1 MGDVSQRPNNK
12 LYREKVHNMPASKE
26 ELHTVEYIAS
36 LPENEHVELLDGV
49 IYNLA
54 APSRIHQKISFSIAR
69 IIADHIDRKSLP
81 CEVYPAPF
89 AVFLDEYN
97 YFEPDISIICDR
109 NRLSDRG
116 CEGAPDWIIEIVS
129 PSSAS
134 MDYLKKLNKY
144 QATGV
149 RLYWIVNPVTKTVS
163 VYEFENDKSMQY
175 PFSDPV
181 PVSICDGF
189 QISVADALA

>member
-1 MGDVSQRPNNK
+1 
-12 LYREKVHNMPASKE
+12 MPILKE
-26 ELHTVEYIAS
+26 ELHTVEYISS
-36 LPENEHVELLDGV
+36 LPENERAELLDGV

-54 APSRIHQKISFSIAR
+54 APSRIHQKISFNIAR
-69 IIADHIDRKSLP
+69 KIADHIESKSLP

-144 QATGV
+144 QASGV
-149 RLYWIVNPVTKTVS
+149 RLYWIVNPDTKTVS
-163 VYEFENDKSMQY
+163 VYEFQNDKSMQY
-175 PFSDPV
+175 SFSDPV
-181 PVSICDGF
+181 SVSICYGF

>member
-1 MGDVSQRPNNK
+1 M
-12 LYREKVHNMPASKE
+12 
-26 ELHTVEYIAS
+26 
-36 LPENEHVELLDGV
+36 
-49 IYNLA
+49 
-54 APSRIHQKISFSIAR
+54 
-69 IIADHIDRKSLP
+69 
-81 CEVYPAPF
+81 YPAPF

-144 QATGV
+144 QASGV
-149 RLYWIVNPVTKTVS
+149 RLYWIVNPDTKTVS
-163 VYEFENDKSMQY
+163 VYEFQNDKSMQY
-175 PFSDPV
+175 SFSDPV
-181 PVSICDGF
+181 SVSICDGF

>member
-1 MGDVSQRPNNK
+1 
-12 LYREKVHNMPASKE
+12 MPVLKE

-36 LPENEHVELLDGV
+36 LPENERVELLDGV
-49 IYNLA
+49 IYDLA
-54 APSRIHQKISFSIAR
+54 APSRIHQKISFNIAR
-69 IIADHIDRKSLP
+69 IIADHIDSQNLP
-81 CEVYPAPF
+81 CDVYPAPF

-97 YFEPDISIICDR
+97 YFEPDISVICDR
-109 NRLSDRG
+109 DRLSDRG

-144 QATGV
+144 QASGV
-149 RLYWIVNPVTKTVS
+149 RLYWIVNPDTKTVS
-163 VYEFENDKSMQY
+163 VYEFQNDKSMQY
-175 PFSDPV
+175 SFSDPV

-189 QISVADALA
+189 RISVADALA

>member
-1 MGDVSQRPNNK
+1 
-12 LYREKVHNMPASKE
+12 MPILKE
-26 ELHTVEYIAS
+26 ELHTVEYISS
-36 LPENEHVELLDGV
+36 LPENERAEMLDGV

-54 APSRIHQKISFSIAR
+54 APSRIHQKISFNIAR
-69 IIADHIDRKSLP
+69 KIADHIESKSLP

-144 QATGV
+144 QASGV
-149 RLYWIVNPVTKTVS
+149 RLYWIVNPDTKTVS
-163 VYEFENDKSMQY
+163 VYEFQNDKSMQY
-175 PFSDPV
+175 SFSDPV
-181 PVSICDGF
+181 SVSICDGF
-189 QISVADALA
+189 RISVADALA